1 MRALMNS
8 HGLKLFKYISISTVL
23 FAALLLAGTSGC
35 RGRSASPAPVQYKD
49 TQLLMGTTVTIT
61 LYGDTR
67 EKLKPVADAGF
78 AEIKRLSTIFSRYD
92 PNSELS
98 HLNEL
103 AARGGTFP
111 VSPEM
116 ATMLE
121 RCHDICLATGGA
133 FDITVGPLSAVW
145 RKARDTG
152 QPPGELEI
160 LAAMGRMGCE
170 NLSVD
175 ASHRTATFVVPRM
188 SLDLGGIAKGFITE
202 RAAQVIKN
210 KGVSSALINAGGDI
224 TAVGEKPGGEPWA
237 LGIQNPRD
245 PEDMIAK
252 VLLKD
257 AAVTTSGD
265 YQQFFE
271 KDGRRESHII
281 DPRTGHGAAE
291 TISVTVIA
299 PEAELAD
306 ALATALSVLGPDQ
319 GLKLLKD
326 SFPQAK
332 ALIITPDKKLHY
344 SPGFKEYIAKD
355 YQ

>member
-1 MRALMNS
+1 MAL
-8 HGLKLFKYISISTVL
+8 
-23 FAALLLAGTSGC
+23 AQGC
-35 RGRSASPAPVQYKD
+35 RKPAGRTGPALYKD
-49 TQLLMGTTVTIT
+49 TKLLMGTTVTIT
-61 LYGDTR
+61 LYGESQ
-67 EKLKPVADAGF
+67 EKLTSVAEAAF
-78 AEIKRLSTIFSRYD
+78 AEIERLSAVFSRYD
-92 PNSELS
+92 PESELS
-98 HLNEL
+98 RLNQKAEQ
-103 AARGGTFP
+103 AGAYQ
-111 VSPEM
+111 VSEQM
-116 ATMLE
+116 ADMLV
-121 RCHDICLATGGA
+121 RCKEICTATGGA

-145 RKARDTG
+145 RAARDTG
-152 QPPGELEI
+152 QAPAHEI
-160 LAAMGRMGCE
+160 RDAMQKMGCDK
-170 NLSVD
+170 LSVGKSED
-175 ASHRTATFVVPRM
+175 QINFAVAGM

-202 RAAQVIKN
+202 RAAQVIKQ
-210 KGVSSALINAGGDI
+210 KGVSRALINAGGDI

-245 PEDMIAK
+245 PDDMIAK

-265 YQQFFE
+265 YEQFFE
-271 KDGRRESHII
+271 KDGKRESHII

-319 GLKLLKD
+319 GLPLLAKA
-326 SFPQAK
+326 FPQVE

-344 SPGFKEYIAKD
+344 SPGFKKYIAQD